1 MFKDFCKVNSKLT
14 SRVSCTPALI
24 PNHSTVLLANSRSVI
39 NEIRFAIMWTTII
52 IEEVAPNEKA
62 WIADVSPL

>member
-1 MFKDFCKVNSKLT
+1 MQTLFWIVHRKDSPTEKKMETMFNNKLT

-39 NEIRFAIMWTTII
+39 NEIRFAIM
-52 IEEVAPNEKA
+52 
-62 WIADVSPL
+62 